1 MAATKLISMHKTKGK
16 SSVQSLQDRIDYSE
30 NPDKTEDGKYI
41 SSYACRPESA
51 AQEFALS
58 KEEYLRITGRVYK
71 GDILAYQIRQS
82 FKPGEITPEE
92 ANKIGYETA
101 MRFTKGEHAFVVSTH
116 TDRRHIHNH
125 IIFNSVALDCTK
137 KFKNFFFCGLALQT
151 LSDIICLEHGKSII
165 QKLPV
170 GQRKKRKTYPKR
182 HSFRDELRGQI
193 SYELQK
199 KPKSMDAFL
208 SSLEQSGY
216 EIKRGKH
223 IAVKGHGQKR
233 FIRLD
238 SLGEG
243 FSQQDIEQY
252 IQGNTE
258 KRPVRKKD
266 EQLDLLINLQ
276 DKILSGKGKGYQ
288 RWAAKFNVKQMA
300 KVLLFLQQNNIHD
313 MKELRR
319 LASEAS
325 RGADDLHEKI
335 RSMDDRLEEI
345 RQLKNHIFNYS
356 RTKNV
361 YEKYKSSVYDPAFL
375 AEHEEEIRKHEA
387 AKAAFDQLPDKKI
400 PKVKE
405 LNEEYSQ
412 IVGEKKKVYAEY
424 RTARNK
430 AKELQI
436 ALKNAEIVLEDE
448 RERKTFKKNNRDH
461 SL

>member
-1 MAATKLISMHKTKGK
+1 
-16 SSVQSLQDRIDYSE
+16 
-30 NPDKTEDGKYI
+30 
-41 SSYACRPESA
+41 
-51 AQEFALS
+51 
-58 KEEYLRITGRVYK
+58 
-71 GDILAYQIRQS
+71 
-82 FKPGEITPEE
+82 
-92 ANKIGYETA
+92 

-116 TDRRHIHNH
+116 TDRAHIHNH
-125 IIFNSVALDCTK
+125 IIFNSVALDCTR

-170 GQRKKRKTYPKR
+170 GQRKKRETYPKR
-182 HSFRDELRGQI
+182 HTFRDELRGQI
-193 SYELQK
+193 TCELKK
-199 KPKSMDAFL
+199 KPKSMEAFL
-208 SSLEQSGY
+208 SSLEKSGY

-223 IAVKGHGQKR
+223 VAVKGHGQKR

-243 FSQQDIEQY
+243 FSQKDIELF

-258 KRPVRKKD
+258 KRPARRRD
-266 EQLDLLINLQ
+266 EQMDLLINLQ
-276 DKILSGKGKGYQ
+276 DKVLSGKGRGYQ
-288 RWAAKFNVKQMA
+288 RWAEKFNVKQMA

-325 RGADDLHEKI
+325 RGADDLHAQI
-335 RSMDDRLEEI
+335 HSMDGRLEEI

-361 YEKYKSSVYDPAFL
+361 YEEYRKSGYDPAFF
-375 AEHEEEIRKHEA
+375 AEHEEKIRKHEA
-387 AKAAFDQLPDKKI
+387 AKAVFDQLPDKKI

-405 LNEEYSQ
+405 LNEEYSR
-412 IVGEKKKVYAEY
+412 IVAEKKKAYAEY

-436 ALKNAEIVLEDE
+436 ALKNSEIILKDE
-448 RERKTFKKNNRDH
+448 QKWKTARKDRKDQSR
-461 SL
+461 

>member
-1 MAATKLISMHKTKGK
+1 MHKAKGK
-16 SSVQSLQDRIDYSE
+16 SAVQSLQDRIDYSE

-41 SSYACRPESA
+41 SSYACRPETA
-51 AQEFALS
+51 AEEFALS

-116 TDRRHIHNH
+116 TDRAHIHNH
-125 IIFNSVALDCTK
+125 IIFNSVALDCTR

-151 LSDIICLEHGKSII
+151 LSDIVCFEHGKSII

-170 GQRKKRKTYPKR
+170 GQRKKRETYPKR

-193 SYELQK
+193 TGELQK
-199 KPKSMDAFL
+199 KPKSMDTFL

-243 FSQQDIEQY
+243 FTQQDIEQF
-252 IQGNTE
+252 ILGKEE
-258 KRPVRKKD
+258 KRPIRKKD
-266 EQLDLLINLQ
+266 EQLDLLINMQ
-276 DKILSGKGKGYQ
+276 DKILAGKGPGYQ

-300 KVLLFLQQNNIHD
+300 KVLLFLQENNIHD
-313 MKELRR
+313 IQQLRQ
-319 LASEAS
+319 LAAEAAS
-325 RGADDLHEKI
+325 GANGIQAEI
-335 RSMDDRLEEI
+335 RSCDERMEEI

-356 RTKNV
+356 RTKDL
-361 YEKYKSSVYDPAFL
+361 YTEYKKSGRDPHFL

-387 AKAAFDQLPDKKI
+387 AKAAFDKLPDKKI
-400 PKVKE
+400 PKVKD
-405 LNEEYSQ
+405 LNAEYSR
-412 IVGEKKKVYAEY
+412 IVEEKKKVYAAY

-430 AKELQI
+430 TKELQI
-436 ALKNAEIVLEDE
+436 ALMNAEIILEED
-448 RERKTFKKNNRDH
+448 RERSISRRTQKSR
-461 SL
+461 

>member
-1 MAATKLISMHKTKGK
+1 MHKAKGK
-16 SSVQSLQDRIDYSE
+16 SAVQSLQDRIDYSE

-41 SSYACRPESA
+41 SSYACRPETA
-51 AQEFALS
+51 AEEFALS

-116 TDRRHIHNH
+116 TDRAHIHNH
-125 IIFNSVALDCTK
+125 IIFNSVALDCTR
-137 KFKNFFFCGLALQT
+137 KFKNFFFCGIALQT
-151 LSDIICLEHGKSII
+151 LSDIVCFEHGKSII

-170 GQRKKRKTYPKR
+170 GQRKKRETYPQR

-193 SYELQK
+193 TGELQK
-199 KPKSMDAFL
+199 KPKSMDVFL

-223 IAVKGHGQKR
+223 MAVKGHGQKR

-243 FSQQDIEQY
+243 FTQRDIEQF
-252 IQGNTE
+252 IHGKGE
-258 KRPVRKKD
+258 KLPIRKKD
-266 EQLDLLINLQ
+266 EQLDLLINMQ
-276 DKILSGKGKGYQ
+276 DKILAGKGPGYQ

-300 KVLLFLQQNNIHD
+300 KVLLFLQENNIHD
-313 MKELRR
+313 MQQLRQ
-319 LASEAS
+319 LAAEAAS
-325 RGADDLHEKI
+325 GANGIQAEI
-335 RSMDDRLEEI
+335 RSCDERLEEI

-356 RTKNV
+356 RTKDL
-361 YEKYKSSVYDPAFL
+361 YAEYKKSGCDPYFL

-400 PKVKE
+400 PKVKD
-405 LNEEYSQ
+405 LNAEYSR
-412 IVGEKKKVYAEY
+412 IVEEKKKAYAAY

-430 AKELQI
+430 GS
-436 ALKNAEIVLEDE
+436 V
-448 RERKTFKKNNRDH
+448 TF
-461 SL
+461 LGVFAPL